1 MNIPIWKQ
9 IQKHN
14 FTNWKELFTF
24 LEIGDELHAHFHF
37 QTSFPLNIPRRLAE
51 KIKKNTLDDPILK
64 QFIPLREE
72 GLSSLRFNQD
82 PVCDIAFR
90 KEQKLLHKY
99 HGRALLICTSAC
111 AMHCRFCF
119 RQNFPY
125 ETKQKGFEKELSAIS
140 ADDSIK
146 EIILSG
152 GDPLSLGNQELGK
165 LIEELSLIPH
175 LKILRFHTRFPIG
188 IPERIDQELIN
199 ILSRCRLQI
208 FFVLHINHAKELDD
222 DVASALKQIKNLGI
236 PILNQSVLLKGVNDT
251 AESLKALMEIL
262 IENGIVPYYLH
273 QLDQIEGGTH
283 FEVDEKIGTHLIE
296 ELRKTLPGY
305 AIPRYVKEVPHMQ
318 SKTPI
323 SF

>member
-1 MNIPIWKQ
+1 MNVPIWKQ
-9 IQKHN
+9 IQKQN

-24 LEIGDELHAHFHF
+24 LEISNEQPFHL
-37 QTSFPLNIPRRLAE
+37 QSSFPLNIPRRLAE
-51 KIKKNTLDDPILK
+51 KIDKNTLDDPILK
-64 QFIPLREE
+64 QFIPLSEE
-72 GLSSLRFNQD
+72 RLTSPHFRQD

-99 HGRALLICTSAC
+99 QGRALLVCTSAC

-125 ETKQKGFEKELSAIS
+125 ETKQKGFENELRAIA

-152 GDPLSLGNQELGK
+152 GDPLSLSNRELGK

-188 IPERIDQELIN
+188 IPERIDEELLD
-199 ILSRCRLQI
+199 ILSSCRLQI
-208 FFVLHINHAKELDD
+208 FFVLHINHAKEFDS
-222 DVASALKQIKNLGI
+222 DVASVLKQIKQRGI
-236 PILNQSVLLKGVNDT
+236 PVLSQSVLLKGVNDDVQ
-251 AESLKALMEIL
+251 SLKTLVETL
-262 IENGIVPYYLH
+262 VENGIIPYYLH
-273 QLDQIEGGTH
+273 QLDQIQGGAH
-283 FEVDEKIGTHLIE
+283 FEVDEKVGIELIE
-296 ELRKTLPGY
+296 QLRNELPGY

-318 SKTPI
+318 SKIPI
-323 SF
+323 L